1 MSFDYAD
8 LALTADELL
17 TEFGA
22 GATLSRTIAG
32 GYDTATG
39 ISAPESIDVQSVT
52 AVCID
57 YDAKYIDGTLIIRG
71 DKQVFMSAKDATLP
85 MAGDKFTW
93 QGGAFSVIAVTP
105 LAPAGLT
112 VLFELQVRR

>member
-1 MSFDYAD
+1 MSFYAD

-22 GATLSRTIAG
+22 GATLSRTVAG
-32 GYDTATG
+32 GYDPATG
-39 ISAPESIDVQSVT
+39 ISAPESVDVQSIT

-71 DKQVFMSAKDATLP
+71 DKQVFMSAKDVTLP
-85 MAGDKFTW
+85 MAGDRFAW
-93 QGGAFSVIAVTP
+93 QGADYAVIAVAP

-112 VLFELQVRR
+112 VLFELQVRK

>member
-1 MSFDYAD
+1 MAFDYDD
-8 LALTADELL
+8 LSLTATELI

-22 GATLSRTIAG
+22 AATLSRTIAG
-32 GYDTATG
+32 GYDPETG
-39 ISAPESIDVQSVT
+39 ISAEQSVDVQNVT

-57 YDAKYIDGTLIIRG
+57 YDAKYIDGSMIIRG
-71 DKQVFMSAKDATLP
+71 DKQVFMSAKDASLP
-85 MAGDKFTW
+85 LAGDRFAW
-93 QGGAFSVIAVTP
+93 QGGEYSVISVTP